1 MADAL
6 LDDKLKVFYEIQ
18 QLIKTLET
26 LNKKH
31 RSVLSDMVCVDQYKR
46 RTSETQQDGWEYRGP
61 THSCTIRPY
70 IRHYIDKE
78 QLPRDVYQMYGKL
91 QEVTTISVAKNERD
105 DDDDAGDV
113 HVDVDGCRCTYSPK
127 RTRPKAPPSAP
138 PSAPRGMNPG

>member
-1 MADAL
+1 MTDAL
-6 LDDKLKVFYEIQ
+6 IDEKLKVFYEIQ

-26 LNKKH
+26 LNKQH
-31 RSVLSDMVCVDQYKR
+31 RSDLSDMVCVDQYKR
-46 RTSETQQDGWEYRGP
+46 RTSESQQDGWEYLGP

-91 QEVTTISVAKNERD
+91 QEVITISVAKNDGD

-113 HVDVDGCRCTYSPK
+113 HVDVDGCRCTYTPK

-138 PSAPRGMNPG
+138 RGMTPG

>member
-1 MADAL
+1 MTDAL
-6 LDDKLKVFYEIQ
+6 IDEKLKVFYEIQ

-26 LNKKH
+26 LNKQH
-31 RSVLSDMVCVDQYKR
+31 RSDLSDMVCVDQYKR
-46 RTSETQQDGWEYRGP
+46 RTSESQQDGWEYLGP

-91 QEVTTISVAKNERD
+91 QEVITISVAKNDGD

-113 HVDVDGCRCTYSPK
+113 HVDVDGCRCTYTPK
-127 RTRPKAPPSAP
+127 RTRPKGTSA
-138 PSAPRGMNPG
+138 SRGMTPG